1 MVFGTRALSVVYK
14 NTGGKLWNK
23 PWGLPPPTSTQ
34 KANRRKQRQDEQS
47 VAQTLKEAAANEP
60 KSKISAQEQQ
70 KSALSS

>member
-23 PWGLPPPTSTQ
+23 PWGLPPPSSTQ

-47 VAQTLKEAAANEP
+47 VARALKEAAAKEP
-60 KSKISAQEQQ
+60 KTAGSNKDPQ
-70 KSALSS
+70 